1 MHLKQLF
8 KKKEPKEKKKKLSL
22 RRTLSNLRFSLS
34 MVWQQN
40 KLYFLVYFTEVIIW
54 APLGFLNGTFLL
66 YRIID
71 AVETQRPTEQI
82 LTFILVIAGIDIGL
96 AFVSNFFW
104 YVVFADQWT
113 RFGAFLNKKLFR
125 KACEVELACYENPE
139 YYDRFLKA
147 SGEVQKR
154 SNTIMQ
160 NLRSLIST
168 ICNFSLN
175 AALILWIDP
184 VLVLFALIPVLS
196 SLLRERSNRLA
207 HDHKAARKP
216 VERRMSY
223 IRRTS
228 YRADFSKE
236 MRLGF
241 MHPRFMRELEVCFED
256 YKKILKKYGWRRVIC
271 DFFIDFGLEV
281 VTVLGATAYAVIR
294 ALTDGSMSIA
304 DCVIVCTSIGGF
316 SGRISGI
323 VQRFSNLS
331 GDALYMED
339 IRDFLEYEPKIQD
352 GPEKLVPP
360 TENADIEME
369 HVSFCYDGADSDSL
383 TDVSLKIKSGE
394 KIALV
399 GLNGSG
405 KTTLVKLLLR
415 LYDPTEGIVRLC
427 GTDAR
432 EYAVQSYREAFNCVF
447 QDFGMFAMTVREN
460 TVLRAPQDGD
470 EALVRDALQKS
481 GAAGKIDSLNN
492 GIETQLTREFD
503 RQGTNLSVGEEQ
515 KVALARAFARPAP
528 VIILDEPSS
537 ALDPKAE
544 YEMFENMKKA
554 AEGKTV
560 IYISHRLSSAVDADR
575 IILLDKGRVAETGT
589 HAELMQKNGAYAEMF
604 RLQAKNYAD
613 STSEEV

>member
-1 MHLKQLF
+1 MHLKNIF
-8 KKKEPKEKKKKLSL
+8 KKKEPKEKKKKLGL

-40 KLYFLVYFTEVIIW
+40 KLYFLVYFTGVLLW
-54 APLGFLNGTFLL
+54 APLGFLNGNFLL
-66 YRIID
+66 YRIVD
-71 AVETQRPTEQI
+71 AVEVHRPTDQI
-82 LTFILVIAGIDIGL
+82 LTFIIVIAAIDVGL
-96 AFVSNFFW
+96 TVADNVFW
-104 YVVFADQWT
+104 YIVFADHWT
-113 RFGAFLNKKLFR
+113 RFAAFLNKKLFR

-147 SGEVQKR
+147 SDEVQLR
-154 SNTIMQ
+154 SNKILQ

-168 ICNFSLN
+168 ACNFSLN

-184 VLVLFALIPVLS
+184 WLVLFALIPVLS

-216 VERRMSY
+216 VERRMTY

-256 YKKILKKYGWRRVIC
+256 YKKILKKFGWRRAIC

-281 VTVLGATAYAVIR
+281 VTVLGATTYAVIR
-294 ALTDGSMSIA
+294 ALTDGSMSVA
-304 DCVIVCTSIGGF
+304 DCVVVCTSIGGF
-316 SGRISGI
+316 SGQVSGI
-323 VQRFSNLS
+323 VQRFTNLS

-352 GPEKLVPP
+352 GPEKLEPP
-360 TENADIEME
+360 AQNADIEMD
-369 HVSFCYDGADSDSL
+369 HVTFRYDGADTDSL
-383 TDVSLKIKSGE
+383 NDISLKIRSGE

-415 LYDPTEGIVRLC
+415 LYDPTEGTVRLC

-432 EYAVQSYREAFNCVF
+432 EYAVQPYREAFNCVF
-447 QDFGMFAMTVREN
+447 QDFGMFCYDR
-460 TVLRAPQDGD
+460 PG
-470 EALVRDALQKS
+470 KH
-481 GAAGKIDSLNN
+481 GAAGRAGRRRNTCARCAPKERRCGEN
-492 GIETQLTREFD
+492 
-503 RQGTNLSVGEEQ
+503 RQPQ
-515 KVALARAFARPAP
+515 KRHGNPADAR
-528 VIILDEPSS
+528 I
-537 ALDPKAE
+537 
-544 YEMFENMKKA
+544 
-554 AEGKTV
+554 
-560 IYISHRLSSAVDADR
+560 
-575 IILLDKGRVAETGT
+575 
-589 HAELMQKNGAYAEMF
+589 
-604 RLQAKNYAD
+604 
-613 STSEEV
+613 